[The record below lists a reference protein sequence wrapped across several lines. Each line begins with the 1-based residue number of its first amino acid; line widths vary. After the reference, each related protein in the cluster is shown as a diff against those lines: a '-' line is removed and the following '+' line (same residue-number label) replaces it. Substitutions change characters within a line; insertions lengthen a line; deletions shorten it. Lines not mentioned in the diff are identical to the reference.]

1 MAFVKGHGLAD
12 VTDRVEDHFRLLN
25 EAIRSHDWTAFLATF
40 TSDAAA
46 GVDSSR
52 PGIDPRLAPSRS
64 RTGTRFTV
72 SIKRHASEKC
82 RCHLAEKA
90 AISPGQQDAG

>member
-1 MAFVKGHGLAD
+1 VAFVKGHGLAD
-12 VTDRVEDHFRLLN
+12 VTDRVEDHFRLFN

-52 PGIDPRLAPSRS
+52 PRHRPARGALTQPYWHPIHRLDK
-64 RTGTRFTV
+64 TTR
-72 SIKRHASEKC
+72 
-82 RCHLAEKA
+82 
-90 AISPGQQDAG
+90 Q